1 MSYLPYLIVF
11 VGSGI
16 GGALRHGANV
26 AAGRMLGTEF
36 PFGTL
41 IVNLT
46 GALAMAVVAEAL
58 ALWLGLPQYLRLF
71 LTTGIIGGYTTF
83 STLTLDAATLYERGQ
98 LWGALAYLVVSIIG
112 GLAAFWSGLVFVRL
126 LAGLLK

>member
-16 GGALRHGANV
+16 GGAMRHGVNV

-46 GALAMAVVAEAL
+46 GALAMAIVAEAL
-58 ALWLGLPQYLRLF
+58 ALWLGLPQHLRLF